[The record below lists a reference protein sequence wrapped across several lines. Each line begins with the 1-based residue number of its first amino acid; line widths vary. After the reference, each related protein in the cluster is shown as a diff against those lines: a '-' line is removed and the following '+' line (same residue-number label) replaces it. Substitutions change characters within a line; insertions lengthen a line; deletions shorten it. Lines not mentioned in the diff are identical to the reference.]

1 METAF
6 IDMTDI
12 KKQVYKIEL
21 IVEWD
26 NDEKV
31 SLKKIA
37 KAEPYTVDI
46 TPIDLEDDQYEW
58 LKRLKAHR

>member
-1 METAF
+1 VVIAF
-6 IDMTDI
+6 IDM

-26 NDEKV
+26 NEEKI

-37 KAEPYTVDI
+37 KAKPYTVDI
-46 TPIDLEDDQYEW
+46 TPIDLEDEQYKW
-58 LKRLKAHR
+58 LKQLKAHR

>member
-1 METAF
+1 MVIAF
-6 IDMTDI
+6 IDM

-26 NDEKV
+26 NEEKI

-37 KAEPYTVDI
+37 KAKPYTVDI
-46 TPIDLEDDQYEW
+46 TPIDLEDEQYKW
-58 LKRLKAHR
+58 LKQLKAHR

>member
-1 METAF
+1 MEIAF
-6 IDMTDI
+6 IDM
-12 KKQVYKIEL
+12 KKQVYKIEI

-26 NDEKV
+26 NEEKI

-37 KAEPYTVDI
+37 KAKPYTVDI
-46 TPIDLEDDQYEW
+46 MPIDLEDEQYKR

>member
-1 METAF
+1 MVIAF
-6 IDMTDI
+6 IDM

-26 NDEKV
+26 NEEKI

-37 KAEPYTVDI
+37 KAKPYTIDI
-46 TPIDLEDDQYEW
+46 TPIDLEDEQYKW
-58 LKRLKAHR
+58 LKQLKAHR